1 MTTQKERVKF
11 TPVLIFSLFLFV
23 FLFPFL
29 PLIISGHWDWLEAWI
44 FGIVTILSFIISRAI
59 AARRS
64 PDLLVERSRTFQQE
78 DTEPRDK
85 LLGSLV
91 LLGGVL
97 ILLVTGLDAR
107 FGWSGSFSQPVKLIA
122 LLFILAGYALS
133 SSALIVNRFFSGVVR
148 IQTERNHQVVSGGP
162 YRYIRHPGYA
172 GALLANLATP
182 FFLDSLWALLP
193 LVFTGITIVLRT
205 YFEDQALGEKLAG
218 YREYTSRVRY
228 RLLPGIW

>member
-11 TPVLIFSLFLFV
+11 TPVLILSLFLFV

-29 PLIISGHWDWLEAWI
+29 PLIISGQWEWWEAWI
-44 FGIVTILSFIISRAI
+44 YGIVSVLGFVISRAI
-59 AARRS
+59 AARHN
-64 PDLLVERSRTFQQE
+64 PDLLAERSRTFQQE
-78 DTEPRDK
+78 DAEPWDK

-97 ILLVTGLDAR
+97 ILLVIGLDAR

-122 LLFILAGYALS
+122 LLVILAGYALS

-148 IQTERNHQVVSGGP
+148 IQTERKHEVVSSGP
-162 YRYIRHPGYA
+162 YRWIRHPGYA

-182 FFLDSLWALLP
+182 FFLDSFWAFFPLL
-193 LVFTGITIVLRT
+193 FTGTAMVLRT

-218 YREYTSRVRY
+218 YREYASRVRY